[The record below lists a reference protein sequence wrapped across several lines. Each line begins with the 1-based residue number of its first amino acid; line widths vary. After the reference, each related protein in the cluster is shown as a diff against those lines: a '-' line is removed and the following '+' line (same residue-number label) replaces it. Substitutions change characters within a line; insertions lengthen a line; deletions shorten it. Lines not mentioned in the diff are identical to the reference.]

1 MSVLRHLQ
9 KIELNK
15 NDPDYHIEDFWYN
28 FKTSVYNFYSQV
40 GIKDNTI
47 EVVSLKLNEY
57 KKKKE
62 YSLIK
67 KKINNYIYTYVVDVM
82 KYENIDSY
90 YASNILM
97 TNIKRWN
104 KICQKFNFDDSND
117 KDIFINEIDKIMI
130 FFQSFVCIKLKKD
143 KSLHPIIVLFKNI
156 DKILAKDNYFQLF
169 ETSIKLHQSKMLD
182 AILKSA
188 DPETFV
194 MIVNEKYPNL
204 IKGTN
209 ISGLKLNKRFVK
221 YFSTT
226 I

>member
-1 MSVLRHLQ
+1 MIVSRHLQ

-28 FKTSVYNFYSQV
+28 FKSSVYNFYSQV
-40 GIKDNTI
+40 GIEDDTI
-47 EVVSLKLNEY
+47 EIVSLKLNQY

-67 KKINNYIYTYVVDVM
+67 KRINNYIYGYVIDVM

-104 KICQKFNFDDSND
+104 KICQKFNFDGTDE
-117 KDIFINEIDKIMI
+117 KEIFINEFNKIML
-130 FFQSFVCIKLKKD
+130 FFKSFLCIKLKKD
-143 KSLHPIIVLFKNI
+143 KDLLPIVILFKNI
-156 DKILAKDNYFQLF
+156 DKIIAKDNYFQLF
-169 ETSIKLHQSKMLD
+169 ETSIKLYQSKMLD

-188 DPETFV
+188 DPETFI
-194 MIVNEKYPNL
+194 MIVNNKYPNL
-204 IKGTN
+204 ITAIN

-221 YFSTT
+221 YFSHV
-226 I
+226 